1 MNKNRERLVLY
12 SEREGAEKRERKP
25 WQRRKERQKERERSV
40 SWSVGGSRSV
50 AATPRT
56 LKSTSFQYPILTCF
70 VSVMEIP
77 LSLPQIFSKVSDTH
91 KCPGEVV
98 LWKLNKR
105 VAVGTMR
112 PEGDLELEV
121 RRRKISPSRV
131 TKLLRRLWTIPSM
144 EWDLILS
151 RSDQSERL
159 LQTTSIKMNQQ
170 TRVLYVQGKPSIN
183 DCYRLN

>member
-1 MNKNRERLVLY
+1 MNENGERLVLS

-70 VSVMEIP
+70 ISVMEIP
-77 LSLPQIFSKVSDTH
+77 LSLPQIFRKVSYTH

-105 VAVGTMR
+105 VAVGTVG
-112 PEGDLELEV
+112 PEGDLESEV

-131 TKLLRRLWTIPSM
+131 TKLLLRLWTIPVWN
-144 EWDLILS
+144 EIWFYLGLISQKDSCKSPALKWIS
-151 RSDQSERL
+151 KLGLCTCRESP
-159 LQTTSIKMNQQ
+159 
-170 TRVLYVQGKPSIN
+170 V
-183 DCYRLN
+183 